1 MGQMRNDKLLRL
13 IALKIKELRLQR
25 NITQEDFYNDT
36 TIHIARIETG
46 KVNITVSTIKA
57 ICSYFN
63 ISLGEFFSKV
73 EKNNN

>member
-1 MGQMRNDKLLRL
+1 MGQMRNDKLLKL
-13 IALKIKELRLQR
+13 IALQIKELRFQK

-57 ICSYFN
+57 ICSYLN

-73 EKNNN
+73 EKNIN